1 MFSKERELV
10 DNLQLHQSM
19 FLKGQSGSN
28 FDEIIDEIAKKFN
41 LKVIDI
47 SNEISSDFIY
57 NFSDSLSISNNKVL
71 LKINLFK
78 LDENKQNILLKFF
91 EEPSKNLYI
100 IIYGRICIDTLLT
113 RSYVI
118 NIPRYYTEDL
128 KQFSSNEKILHYCE
142 TPGQIL
148 KIKDIDKLVDY
159 CKKILTKIGQAPL
172 YNVLNSL
179 NILNDDELDILL
191 LILNKVCVEEKVSED
206 VIKIVQKT
214 SNYIDLMNNKKMFIE
229 NMLLNLWRLAKCN

>member
-1 MFSKERELV
+1 MFFKERELIN
-10 DNLQLHQSM
+10 NLQLHQSM

-41 LKVIDI
+41 LEVIDI
-47 SNEISSDFIY
+47 SNEISPEYIY
-57 NFSDSLSISNNKVL
+57 NFSDSLSISNDKVL

-91 EEPSKNLYI
+91 EEPSKNSYI
-100 IIYGRICIDTLLT
+100 IIYGLTCINTLLT

-118 NIPRYYTEDL
+118 NIPKYSKEDL
-128 KQFSSNEKILHYCE
+128 KQFSLNEKILHYCE

-148 KIKDIDKLVDY
+148 KIKDIDNLVNY
-159 CKKILTKIGQAPL
+159 CKKILTKIGQAHL

-179 NILNDDELDILL
+179 NILNDDEFDIFL
-191 LILNKVCVEEKVSED
+191 LILNKVCVEEAVSED
-206 VIKIVQKT
+206 IIKIVQKT
-214 SNYIDLMNNKKMFIE
+214 SDHIDLMNNKKMFIE
-229 NMLLNLWRLAKCN
+229 NMLLNLWRLAKCS